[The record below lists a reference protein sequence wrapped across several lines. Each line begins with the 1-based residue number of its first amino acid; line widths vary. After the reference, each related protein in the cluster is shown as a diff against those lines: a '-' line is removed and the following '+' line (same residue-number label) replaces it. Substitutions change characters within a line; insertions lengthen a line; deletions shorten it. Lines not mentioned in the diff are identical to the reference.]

1 MGATSVYVAS
11 TSAQI
16 FQLLDLD
23 RIEVLRGPQGTLYGR
38 NATGGAVNYIARKPT
53 EEWESWVR
61 AEVAEYGYTKFSG
74 AVGGPLSDNLRFRLA
89 GLKTDSD
96 GWLTNRYTGNDQ
108 MGLNDLA
115 LRALVE
121 WDITEAAT
129 LLLNVRYGETKSDS
143 VYYRH
148 RGLLDAGGA
157 PCELA
162 AIRAG
167 QCFDAFGFSEYAP
180 FTDINGN
187 TVNDVAA
194 YDEAGFGLETKVDS
208 EFWGV
213 SAKIDIDLG
222 NEMVLTSITAYDD
235 LDNLRP
241 EDTDQSPLEMID
253 AKIGVFQETFAQEF
267 RLAQQR
273 DGWSWIAGGY
283 YLSDKTK
290 DRLDINLLP
299 FLRPVFVGVDD
310 PAVCA
315 DGSIVPP
322 PGNPTGFCPGQ
333 FVFESG
339 GRTEQKIASYSIFA
353 DASFDLTETLTAS
366 VGLRYTDEKV
376 KHDVREIYLE
386 PLANDP
392 VRLAGN
398 ESVSFDNVSG
408 RVVLD
413 WQIADD
419 VMLYG
424 GISTGFKAGG
434 IDSTPN
440 GIVPYDSE
448 DLISYEAGF
457 KTKLAGGRVRF
468 NGALFYYDY
477 SDLQVF
483 TFITLGLGEFFPV
496 LSNASDADIWGG
508 ELELQW
514 LPADNTFISLGLGYL
529 DAEYVDFV
537 DNITGDDFSGNRIL
551 LTPELTFNGV
561 IQQDFPLGENGRI
574 SAQIDFSYQDEVFFD
589 PQNNRLLSEGSY
601 WLYNARLSWMAADD
615 RWDVAIW
622 GRNLGDKE
630 YMTYGYD
637 LSSLGFHQELIGVPR
652 TFGGEVTF
660 RF

>member
-1 MGATSVYVAS
+1 M
-11 TSAQI
+11 
-16 FQLLDLD
+16 
-23 RIEVLRGPQGTLYGR
+23 
-38 NATGGAVNYIARKPT
+38 
-53 EEWESWVR
+53 
-61 AEVAEYGYTKFSG
+61 
-74 AVGGPLSDNLRFRLA
+74 VGA
-89 GLKTDSD
+89 GL
-96 GWLTNRYTGNDQ
+96 
-108 MGLNDLA
+108 
-115 LRALVE
+115 
-121 WDITEAAT
+121 
-129 LLLNVRYGETKSDS
+129 
-143 VYYRH
+143 
-148 RGLLDAGGA
+148 
-157 PCELA
+157 P
-162 AIRAG
+162 
-167 QCFDAFGFSEYAP
+167 
-180 FTDINGN
+180 
-187 TVNDVAA
+187 VA
-194 YDEAGFGLETKVDS
+194 
-208 EFWGV
+208 
-213 SAKIDIDLG
+213 
-222 NEMVLTSITAYDD
+222 
-235 LDNLRP
+235 
-241 EDTDQSPLEMID
+241 
-253 AKIGVFQETFAQEF
+253 
-267 RLAQQR
+267 
-273 DGWSWIAGGY
+273 Y

-315 DGSIVPP
+315 DGLIVPP
-322 PGNPTGFCPGQ
+322 PGNPTGFCPRE
-333 FVFESG
+333 FVYESG

-392 VRLAGN
+392 VRLSGN
-398 ESVSFDNVSG
+398 KSVSFDNVSG

-574 SAQIDFSYQDEVFFD
+574 TAQFDFNYQDEVFFD
-589 PQNNRLLSEGSY
+589 PQNNPLLSEGSY
-601 WLYNARLSWMAADD
+601 WLYNARLSWTPADD
-615 RWDVAIW
+615 RWNVAVW
-622 GRNLGDKE
+622 GRNLGDEE